1 MRHVQ
6 FMQKLCRG
14 IALVGQLGFSL
25 ITPPVA
31 LLWLAHW
38 SARHKYQ
45 LGVWV
50 TIVALILGLA
60 HVGEHGFAILPQAVL
75 RKRKTTRPS
84 PRAATAIISESPRGN
99 ANGSPQGR
107 LEGDG
112 VISPSAF

>member
-25 ITPPVA
+25 ITPPVV

-38 SARHKYQ
+38 LQTKYQ

-50 TIVALILGLA
+50 TIVALILGLLTSA
-60 HVGEHGFAILPQAVL
+60 STALQFY
-75 RKRKTTRPS
+75 RKLTPKNKDNS
-84 PRAATAIISESPRGN
+84 PKPPRGY
-99 ANGSPQGR
+99 
-107 LEGDG
+107 GDH
-112 VISPSAF
+112 I

>member
-25 ITPPVA
+25 ITPPVV

-38 SARHKYQ
+38 LQTKYS

-50 TIVALILGLA
+50 TILALILGLLTSA
-60 HVGEHGFAILPQAVL
+60 STALQFC
-75 RKRKTTRPS
+75 RKLTAKKEKDNDTPKT
-84 PRAATAIISESPRGN
+84 PRGY
-99 ANGSPQGR
+99 
-107 LEGDG
+107 GDH
-112 VISPSAF
+112 I

>member
-25 ITPPVA
+25 ITPPVV

-38 SARHKYQ
+38 LQTKYN

-50 TIVALILGLA
+50 TILALILTSASTALQ
-60 HVGEHGFAILPQAVL
+60 FY
-75 RKRKTTRPS
+75 RKL
-84 PRAATAIISESPRGN
+84 TAKKGKDSDTPKPPRGY
-99 ANGSPQGR
+99 
-107 LEGDG
+107 GDH
-112 VISPSAF
+112 I

>member
-25 ITPPVA
+25 ITPPVV

-38 SARHKYQ
+38 LQTKYR

-50 TIVALILGLA
+50 DTSS
-60 HVGEHGFAILPQAVL
+60 
-75 RKRKTTRPS
+75 R
-84 PRAATAIISESPRGN
+84 
-99 ANGSPQGR
+99 
-107 LEGDG
+107 
-112 VISPSAF
+112 